1 MGKIITIANE
11 KGGVGKTSLSVNL
24 GAALSIRGQRVLV
37 VDMDPQGNAS
47 YILSK
52 NAYNERPSMY
62 EVLTER
68 NRKIS
73 SIVEETTTK
82 DLSLAPGNLQ
92 LAGAEI
98 QLIQTYG
105 REFALKRSFTP
116 EVIEAYDYIFIDT
129 APSLSLLTIN
139 SFVAADYILIPV
151 FSDFLSLVGLNLLL
165 DTINLSQE
173 NLGSN
178 VEVIGFIVTKYDC
191 RENISD
197 ETINLLKA
205 KFGNLIYKE
214 VIRINVK
221 LKEAPSKRQT
231 VFQYDPVCIGARNYL
246 ALANEFLSRMNKRH
260 PIK

>member
-1 MGKIITIANE
+1 MGKIVTIANE
-11 KGGVGKTSLSVNL
+11 KGGVGKTALSVNL
-24 GAALSIRGQRVLV
+24 GAALSIIRSQRVLI

-52 NAYNERPSMY
+52 NAHNERPSMY
-62 EVLTER
+62 DVLTDKD
-68 NRKIS
+68 RKLF
-73 SIVEETTTK
+73 SIIEETTTEGL
-82 DLSLAPGNLQ
+82 DLAPGNLQ

-116 EVIEAYDYIFIDT
+116 EVIETYDYIFIDT

-178 VEVIGFIVTKYDC
+178 AEVIGFIITKYDC

-197 ETINLLKA
+197 EAINLLRA
-205 KFGNLIYKE
+205 KFGSLVYE
-214 VIRINVK
+214 QVIRTNVK
-221 LKEAPSKRQT
+221 LKEAPSKKQT
-231 VFQYDPVCIGARNYL
+231 IFQYDPVCIGARNYL
-246 ALANEFLSRMNKRH
+246 ALANEFLSKMDKRNG
-260 PIK
+260 

>member
-24 GAALSIRGQRVLV
+24 GAALSIRGQQVLV
-37 VDMDPQGNAS
+37 IDMDPQGNAS

-52 NAYNERPSMY
+52 NAHDEKPSMY
-62 EVLTER
+62 EVLIDK

-73 SIVEETTTK
+73 SIVEETTTNG
-82 DLSLAPGNLQ
+82 LSLAPGNLQ

-105 REFALKRSFTP
+105 REFALKRSFTSD
-116 EVIEAYDYIFIDT
+116 VIEAYDYVFIDT

-165 DTINLSQE
+165 DTINISQE

-178 VEVIGFIVTKYDC
+178 VEVIGFVITKYDC

-214 VIRINVK
+214 VIRVNVK

-231 VFQYDPVCIGARNYL
+231 IFQYDPVCIGARNYL
-246 ALANEFLSRMNKRH
+246 ALANEFLNRMNERNK
-260 PIK
+260 